1 MNIIFRFQRQ
11 FGFFAPKDIF
21 KLFDAIVSPIL
32 CYGSEVWG
40 YEYSKTIEK
49 VHSKFCKR
57 FIGLNQNTAD
67 FFALSECGRYPM
79 SVVYMSRCIKYWAK
93 ILQMPDHRYPKQ
105 CYIMLRSL
113 SDAGKM
119 TWATQVKNLLY
130 VYGFGYVWEAN
141 TIGDINVFVK
151 VFKQ

>member
-1 MNIIFRFQRQ
+1 M
-11 FGFFAPKDIF
+11 
-21 KLFDAIVSPIL
+21 
-32 CYGSEVWG
+32 
-40 YEYSKTIEK
+40 
-49 VHSKFCKR
+49 
-57 FIGLNQNTAD
+57 NQNTAD

-141 TIGDINVFVK
+141 TIGDINAFVK
-151 VFKQ
+151 LFKQRLKDCCQQTWHADISDSPKSMFYCKYKLILEIECYLTFLELPYLNRKTLANFRCSVIH